1 MIGNDL
7 VDLRA
12 REAAGK
18 SGDAR
23 FVRRVFTAREAELMS
38 GSANPDTTLW
48 MLWAA
53 KEAAYK
59 VARKLAPDAI
69 FAHSRYEVIPDEG
82 ALAAEDGASPNA
94 KSSLLGRS
102 VIRSG
107 RVLLVGLDGLDGACF
122 PVEWRLSPTFVH
134 CIAMSAGGDFHS
146 LRIAISAREEID
158 RDMAVYEPTERE
170 RASLA
175 GRYRPAESLAVRRLA
190 RALAAEAGLGDVE
203 IVRERNG
210 SAFGPPRLYPRGS
223 TVPLAGWDVTLSHDG
238 ELAAV
243 VLGETG
249 VAGTG
254 PVAQHPCRPKR

>member
-23 FVRRVFTAREAELMS
+23 FVKRVFTAREAALIA
-38 GSANPDTTLW
+38 GSASPDTALW

-59 VARKLAPDAI
+59 VARKLAPDVI
-69 FAHSRYEVIPDEG
+69 FAHSRYEVIPEEG
-82 ALAAEDGASPNA
+82 ALDPGGAG
-94 KSSLLGRS
+94 KSVL
-102 VIRSG
+102 RSG
-107 RVLLVGLDGLDGACF
+107 LVRLSGLAGLDGACF

-146 LRIAISAREEID
+146 LRIAISAREDID
-158 RDMAVYEPTERE
+158 SGTAVYEPTERE

-175 GRYRPAESLAVRRLA
+175 GRERPAESLAVRRLA
-190 RALAAEAGLGDVE
+190 RALAEEAGLGEVE
-203 IVRERNG
+203 IVRERHG
-210 SAFGPPRLYPRGS
+210 ASFGPPRLFTRGGAA
-223 TVPLAGWDVTLSHDG
+223 PLDGWDITLSHDG
-238 ELAAV
+238 ELVAV
-243 VLGETG
+243 VLATG
-249 VAGTG
+249 SGL
-254 PVAQHPCRPKR
+254 

>member
-23 FVRRVFTAREAELMS
+23 FVKRVFTAREAELIG
-38 GSANPDTTLW
+38 GSASPDTTLW

-59 VARKLAPDAI
+59 VARKLAPDVI

-82 ALAAEDGASPNA
+82 ALEAGDVGT
-94 KSSLLGRS
+94 S
-102 VIRSG
+102 VPRSG
-107 RVLLVGLDGLDGACF
+107 RVRLRELARLDGASF

-134 CIAMSAGGDFHS
+134 CIAMSAGADFHS
-146 LRIAISAREEID
+146 LRVAISAREEID
-158 RDMAVYEPTERE
+158 RDTTVFEPTERE

-175 GRYRPAESLAVRRLA
+175 GRERPAESLAVRRLA

-203 IVRERNG
+203 IVREPHG
-210 SAFGPPRLYPRGS
+210 AAFGPPRLFPRGGAA
-223 TVPLAGWDVTLSHDG
+223 PLDGWDITLSHDG
-238 ELAAV
+238 ELVAV
-243 VLGETG
+243 VLGTTG
-249 VAGTG
+249 VGS
-254 PVAQHPCRPKR
+254 

>member
-1 MIGNDL
+1 LIGNDL

-23 FVRRVFTAREAELMS
+23 FVARVFTAREAELIAS
-38 GSANPDTTLW
+38 SPSPDAVLW

-59 VARKLAPDAI
+59 VAKKLRPDVI
-69 FAHSRYEVIPDEG
+69 FAHSRYEVIPDDG
-82 ALAAEDGASPNA
+82 ALTEGTGASSVLV
-94 KSSLLGRS
+94 SSMLVSSIPWSSVAGRS
-102 VIRSG
+102 VLRAG
-107 RVLLVGLDGLDGACF
+107 RVRLQGLEGLDGACF

-134 CIAMSAGGDFHS
+134 SIAMDAEGDFRS
-146 LRIAISAREEID
+146 LRTAISARSELD
-158 RDMAVYEPTERE
+158 RGAAAYEPTERE
-170 RASLA
+170 LTSLLPA
-175 GRYRPAESLAVRRLA
+175 LSAESLAVRRLA

-210 SAFGPPRLYPRGS
+210 ARLGPPRLYPRGGAA
-223 TVPLAGWDVTLSHDG
+223 PLAGWDITLSHDG

-243 VLGETG
+243 VLGAT
-249 VAGTG
+249 
-254 PVAQHPCRPKR
+254 

>member
-23 FVRRVFTAREAELMS
+23 FVRRVFTAREAELIG
-38 GSANPDTTLW
+38 GSASPDTALW

-59 VARKLAPDAI
+59 VARKLVPDVI

-82 ALAAEDGASPNA
+82 ALEPGES
-94 KSSLLGRS
+94 GVS
-102 VIRSG
+102 VLRSG
-107 RVLLVGLDGLDGACF
+107 RVEVRELEGLDGASF

-158 RDMAVYEPTERE
+158 RDATVYEPTERE

-175 GRYRPAESLAVRRLA
+175 GRERPAESLAVRRLA
-190 RALAAEAGLGDVE
+190 RVLAAEAGLGEVE
-203 IVRERNG
+203 IVRERHG
-210 SAFGPPRLYPRGS
+210 RAFGPPRLYPRGGAA
-223 TVPLAGWDVTLSHDG
+223 PLDGWDITLSHDG
-238 ELAAV
+238 ELVAV
-243 VLGETG
+243 VLATG
-249 VAGTG
+249 V
-254 PVAQHPCRPKR
+254 RS

>member
-1 MIGNDL
+1 LIGNDL

-23 FVRRVFTAREAELMS
+23 FVKRVFTAREAELVAS
-38 GSANPDTTLW
+38 SASPDTALW

-59 VARKLAPDAI
+59 VARKLAPDVI

-82 ALAAEDGASPNA
+82 ALDPG
-94 KSSLLGRS
+94 GVGTS
-102 VIRSG
+102 VLRSG
-107 RVLLVGLDGLDGACF
+107 RVSLSGLAGLDDACF

-146 LRIAISAREEID
+146 LRIAISARDDVD
-158 RDMAVYEPTERE
+158 RGTALYEPTERE

-175 GRYRPAESLAVRRLA
+175 GRLRPAESLAVRRLA
-190 RALAAEAGLGDVE
+190 RALAAEAGLGEVE
-203 IVRERNG
+203 IVRERHG
-210 SAFGPPRLYPRGS
+210 PVYGPPRIYARGGAS
-223 TVPLAGWDVTLSHDG
+223 PLDGWDITLSHDG
-238 ELAAV
+238 ELVAV
-243 VLGETG
+243 VLATG
-249 VAGTG
+249 
-254 PVAQHPCRPKR
+254 